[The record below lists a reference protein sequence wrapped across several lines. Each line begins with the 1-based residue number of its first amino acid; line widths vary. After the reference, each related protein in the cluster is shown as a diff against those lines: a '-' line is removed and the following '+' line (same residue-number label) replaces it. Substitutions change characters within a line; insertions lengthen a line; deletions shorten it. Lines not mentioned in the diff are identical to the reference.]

1 MLVLSRKTNQSIM
14 IGKDIEVVV
23 LDVQKDQIKLGIRA
37 PKEVSVFRKEI
48 YLEIQEQNRNA
59 AQNAGQISA
68 LEKILKD

>member
-14 IGKDIEVVV
+14 IGKDIEIVV
-23 LDVQKDQIKLGIRA
+23 LDVQKDQIKVGIRA

-48 YLEIQEQNRNA
+48 YLEIQEQNRSA
-59 AQNAGQISA
+59 AQNVGQISA